1 MSNLYLA
8 IMEGN
13 KVLEI
18 KNAAVNKGRGV
29 ANWLDDHYD
38 CILAIGDDGT
48 DEETFRIMP
57 EEAYTIKVGLGDI
70 SSAKYNFRYPSE
82 VRDLL
87 ADFMNGE
94 YHQQLTVAAKHSSD

>member
-1 MSNLYLA
+1 MSNLDLE

-18 KNAAVNKGRGV
+18 KNAGVNKGRGV
-29 ANWLDDHYD
+29 ANWLGVEYD
-38 CILAIGDDGT
+38 FILAIGDDGT

-57 EEAYTIKVGLGDI
+57 EDAYTIKVGLSDI
-70 SSAKYNFRYPSE
+70 SSARYNFRYPSE

-87 ADFMNGE
+87 ADFMNRD
-94 YHQQLTVAAKHSSD
+94 YQNQLTTAANSFSN